1 LADLSVALE
10 GCAGRAAFQ
19 IGALQWLADRG
30 IRPGAVAGASAG
42 SIVAAAVAFGR
53 LDGLEDL
60 WLGVAGSRV
69 FRPERILRLG
79 WPLAMSE
86 IVGSAMADAF
96 PARTLAEATLP
107 ISIPVTHLG
116 PVPHRRILGRQDAI
130 LVADA
135 VLASC
140 YVPGPYHRIV
150 RIDGRV
156 AFDGA
161 WLLRTPV
168 DSAEAGVPVLAVVSN
183 PEGVLKT
190 GYFRPAVRP
199 WPSSCRVLHPD
210 RPLPVGAYDTDRERM
225 RATIAEGRRAAARF
239 ARAEE
244 RWLAEVSRS

>member
-1 LADLSVALE
+1 MTVALE

-19 IGALQWLADRG
+19 IGVLQWLAAQG
-30 IRPGAVAGASAG
+30 VRPGAVAGASAG
-42 SIVAAAVAFGR
+42 SIVAAAVAFDR

-69 FRPERILRLG
+69 FRPERVLRLG
-79 WPLAMSE
+79 WPLTMSE
-86 IVGSAMADAF
+86 IVGSAMSEAF
-96 PARTLAEATLP
+96 PAQTLADAVLP
-107 ISIPVTHLG
+107 VSIPVTHLG
-116 PVPHRRILGRQDAI
+116 PAPHRRILGRGDDVP
-130 LVADA
+130 VAEA

-140 YVPGPYHRIV
+140 FVPGPYHQVI

-168 DSAEAGVPVLAVVSN
+168 DSADDGQPLLAVVSN

-190 GYFRPAVRP
+190 GYFRPGVRP
-199 WPSSCRVLHPD
+199 WPGSCRVIHPD
-210 RPLPVGAYDTDRERM
+210 RPLPVGAYDTDLKRM

-239 ARAEE
+239 ARDQEG
-244 RWLAEVSRS
+244 WLADLSRT

>member
-1 LADLSVALE
+1 MSFISHGLKRYPNSYVE

-19 IGALQWLADRG
+19 IGVLQWLAGRG

-42 SIVAAAVAFGR
+42 SIVAAAVAFDR

-69 FRPERILRLG
+69 FRPERVLRLG
-79 WPLAMSE
+79 WPLTMSE
-86 IVGSAMADAF
+86 IVGSAMNEAF
-96 PARTLAEATLP
+96 PAQTLADAVLP
-107 ISIPVTHLG
+107 VSIPVTHLG
-116 PVPHRRILGRQDAI
+116 PAPHRRILGRKDPVP
-130 LVADA
+130 VAEA

-140 YVPGPYHRIV
+140 FVPGPYHQVI

-168 DSAEAGVPVLAVVSN
+168 DSAGNGQPLLAVVSN

-190 GYFRPAVRP
+190 GYFRPGVRP
-199 WPSSCRVLHPD
+199 AHSQPASL
-210 RPLPVGAYDTDRERM
+210 LPGVV
-225 RATIAEGRRAAARF
+225 EGELGVDAAF
-239 ARAEE
+239 SH
-244 RWLAEVSRS
+244 WLS